1 MESGQGSFCCKKNGY
16 GALDVKKKGNYKIS
30 LYRWTLESGLKINE
44 PAPEKIETW
53 GDISSYKE
61 GIVQKDLDVMEIF
74 VNRKSVVKQKIDT
87 NQECVLYV
95 LDLDEGLC
103 FLQTDFIFG
112 KSDKRISAYYV
123 VIEKLN

>member
-1 MESGQGSFCCKKNGY
+1 M
-16 GALDVKKKGNYKIS
+16 
-30 LYRWTLESGLKINE
+30 KINE